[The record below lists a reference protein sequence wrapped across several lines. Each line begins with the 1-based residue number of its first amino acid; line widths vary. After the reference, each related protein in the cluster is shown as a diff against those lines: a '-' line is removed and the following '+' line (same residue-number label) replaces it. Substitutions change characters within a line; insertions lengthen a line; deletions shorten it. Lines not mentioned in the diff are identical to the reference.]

1 MAFLIA
7 MILSSDVIAIK
18 AHISGMDEAP
28 LL

>member
-7 MILSSDVIAIK
+7 MILSSDVITIK
-18 AHISGMDEAP
+18 AHISGMEGAP